1 MLGNSAKSDCKKVD
15 NKKWLANWL
24 QPMGMVARVYSKF
37 RLHEFGHSYIMY
49 NRRFVAIIN
58 INDQNFVLKNDSGLN
73 STFFYH

>member
-1 MLGNSAKSDCKKVD
+1 
-15 NKKWLANWL
+15 
-24 QPMGMVARVYSKF
+24 MGMVARVYSKF